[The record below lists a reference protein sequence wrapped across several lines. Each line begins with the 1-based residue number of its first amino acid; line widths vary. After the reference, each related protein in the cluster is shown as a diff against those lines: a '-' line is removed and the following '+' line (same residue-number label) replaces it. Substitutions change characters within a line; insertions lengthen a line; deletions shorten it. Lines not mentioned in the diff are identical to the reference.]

1 MEMITNRAAMNL
13 KRYVIGYVFFK
24 MCAQIF
30 VGYILIYALLGKMLY
45 VPSTLLNTIKF
56 SKKREHIDIDKSWLK
71 MKLYV

>member
-1 MEMITNRAAMNL
+1 MEMITNRASMNL

-24 MCAQIF
+24 MYALIF

-56 SKKREHIDIDKSWLK
+56 LRKKKNI
-71 MKLYV
+71 